1 MDKTLNRPLFKKR
14 AQELHKVDPNK
25 VPKFFIGGI
34 MQAGNMIRAGAMPAY
49 RYLSNKA
56 GQAFA
61 NPTVRTGLTGLEA
74 GYAGQGINEMA
85 QGLSEGDMSQTAMG
99 ASMAVPGMAFLP
111 KTAAGSGIKA
121 LRESGEYAMDRSTD
135 LAKLLYRN
143 PGKTAIGSLTGTV
156 GFGMMDD
163 EAVAQMKPS
172 EMSNEDYAKD
182 IQERLIYSK
191 KPKYEP
197 DPKKRVTENLKEYK
211 ESTKDFVP
219 EAIGIE
225 NPLTEGEKKLDVELK
240 TLAKVK
246 EVASKLGINPIEAT
260 EEQLKQI
267 SIESNIDLSTL
278 QSMVGT
284 KDEGAV
290 IADNMPAP
298 NNDGVPIITGNET
311 QEQTQYLVDKR
322 KKDVAAG
329 NEIAGGNTLSGQFLQ
344 FKDQINKMTGTDNS
358 NLNNLLMMRAAGQ
371 MLSGKSPE
379 KGVKGF
385 LDITGQT
392 LASSADAMIGLKL
405 KQQDSDMKLA
415 QAFLKMKSDK
425 AKGAGMLTGGDK
437 TVKVSDPSLPGGFK
451 NVRVSLGKDNKYYER
466 VMNADGSQGFVQAK
480 FTGTDVPYDGE
491 LIRDSLKGLN
501 ENRRGGKM
509 IEFVIKNAEKGG
521 GKAAVGLLAED
532 VLGTFDFFG
541 GGSLGASSSVVD
553 DEIRMEMGK
562 TTGRQLFG
570 DEGSMSGFS
579 GLAIGK
585 KESENM
591 VNRFESDLQDARE
604 NGAEKV
610 EKALRKA
617 GVIGKDFRPSE
628 DDLRIYTKLALIEQ
642 RMKYIVANANK
653 DKDRLTQK
661 DINNAAQRTQ
671 IIKYIASPRTIR
683 LNYEQLRNEF
693 TEKAGDYLSDYK
705 YGGGDEGFIQENFMD
720 IPGVAA
726 QYERANRNFKKK
738 KIISNPVSRQN
749 IFDTM
754 DNAIINQPG
763 G

>member
-14 AQELHKVDPNK
+14 AQEIHQQVNPKQ
-25 VPKFFIGGI
+25 VPKFFLGGI

-85 QGLSEGDMSQTAMG
+85 QGLSEGNMSQTAMG
-99 ASMAVPGMAFLP
+99 ASMAIPGMAFLP

-121 LRESGEYAMDRSTD
+121 LRESGEYAMDRTTD

-143 PGKTAIGSLTGTV
+143 PGKTAIGSVAGTA

-163 EAVAQMKPS
+163 EAVAQIKPE
-172 EMSNEDYAKD
+172 EMSNEDYAKSIED
-182 IQERLIYSK
+182 RLIYSK
-191 KPKYEP
+191 KPEYKP
-197 DPKKRVTENLKEYK
+197 DPKKKVTENLKEYK
-211 ESTKDFVP
+211 ERTKDFVP
-219 EAIGIE
+219 QAIGIE
-225 NPLTEGEKKLDVELK
+225 NPLTQGEEELNAKLR
-240 TLAKVK
+240 TLNKVN
-246 EVASKLGINPIEAT
+246 EVANKLGVDPIEAT
-260 EEQLKQI
+260 DEQLKQI
-267 SIESNIDLSTL
+267 SIESNVDLSTL
-278 QSMVGT
+278 KNMVGQ

-298 NNDGVPIITGNET
+298 NNDGVPVLTGNES
-311 QEQTQYLVDKR
+311 QEEIQHLIDKR
-322 KKDVAAG
+322 KRDVAAG
-329 NEIAGGNTLSGQFLQ
+329 NELAGTNALSGQFLQ
-344 FKDQINKMTGTDNS
+344 FKNQINKMTGTDNS

-379 KGVKGF
+379 KGIKGF

-437 TVKVSDPSLPGGFK
+437 TVKVSDPSVPGGFR
-451 NVRVSLGKDNKYYER
+451 NVRVALGKDNKYYQR
-466 VMNADGSQGFVQAK
+466 VMNADGSQGFVPAN
-480 FTGTDVPYDGE
+480 FTGTDVDYDKD

-521 GKAAVGLLAED
+521 TKAAIGLLAED
-532 VLGTFDFFG
+532 ALGTFDFFAG
-541 GGSLGASSSVVD
+541 GNIGGDTSVID
-553 DEIRMEMGK
+553 DEIRMEMSK
-562 TTGRQLFG
+562 TEGRQIFG
-570 DEGSMSGFS
+570 DEGSGSFF
-579 GLAIGK
+579 AVGK

-591 VNRFESDLQDARE
+591 LNRFDSDLQDARE
-604 NGAEKV
+604 NGAERV

-617 GVIGKDFRPSE
+617 GVIGENFRPSE
-628 DDLRIYTKLALIEQ
+628 DDLRTYTKLALIEQ

-705 YGGGDEGFIQENFMD
+705 YGGGDEQFIQENLMD
-720 IPGVAA
+720 IPGVAL
-726 QYERANRNFKKK
+726 QYKIKEKDFMQKQNVANKK
-738 KIISNPVSRQN
+738 SRQDILN
-749 IFDTM
+749 TIP
-754 DNAIINQPG
+754 IG

>member
-14 AQELHKVDPNK
+14 AQEIHQQVNPKQ
-25 VPKFFIGGI
+25 VPKFFLGGI

-99 ASMAVPGMAFLP
+99 ASMAIPGMAFLP

-121 LRESGEYAMDRSTD
+121 LRESGEYAMDRTTD

-143 PGKTAIGSLTGTV
+143 PGKTAIGSVAGTA

-163 EAVAQMKPS
+163 EAVAQIKPE
-172 EMSNEDYAKD
+172 EMSNEDYAKSIED
-182 IQERLIYSK
+182 RLIYSK
-191 KPKYEP
+191 KPKYKP
-197 DPKKRVTENLKEYK
+197 DPKKKVTENLKEYK

-219 EAIGIE
+219 QAIGIE
-225 NPLTEGEKKLDVELK
+225 NPLTQGEKELDEKLR
-240 TLAKVK
+240 TLNKVN
-246 EVASKLGINPIEAT
+246 EVANKLGVDPIEAT
-260 EEQLKQI
+260 DEQLKQI
-267 SIESNIDLSTL
+267 SIESNVDLSTL
-278 QSMVGT
+278 KTMVGQ

-298 NNDGVPIITGNET
+298 NNDGVPVLTGNES
-311 QEQTQYLVDKR
+311 QEEIQHLIDKR
-322 KKDVAAG
+322 KRDVAAG
-329 NEIAGGNTLSGQFLQ
+329 NELASTDALSGQFLQ
-344 FKDQINKMTGTDNS
+344 FKNQINKMTGTDNS

-379 KGVKGF
+379 SGLRGF
-385 LDITGQT
+385 LDISGQT
-392 LASSADAMIGLKL
+392 LASTADAMIGLKL

-437 TVKVSDPSLPGGFK
+437 TVKVSDPSVPGGFR
-451 NVRVSLGKDNKYYER
+451 NVRVALGKDNKYYQR
-466 VMNADGSQGFVQAK
+466 VMNADGSQGFVPAN
-480 FTGTDVPYDGE
+480 FTGTDVDYDKD

-521 GKAAVGLLAED
+521 TKAAIGLLAED
-532 VLGTFDFFG
+532 ALGTFDFFAG
-541 GGSLGASSSVVD
+541 GNIGGDTSVID
-553 DEIRMEMGK
+553 DEIRMEMSK
-562 TTGRQLFG
+562 TEGRQIFG
-570 DEGSMSGFS
+570 DEGSGSLF
-579 GLAIGK
+579 AVGK

-591 VNRFESDLQDARE
+591 LNRFDSDLQDARE
-604 NGAEKV
+604 NGAERV

-617 GVIGKDFRPSE
+617 GVIGENFRPSE
-628 DDLRIYTKLALIEQ
+628 DDLRTYTKLALIEQ

-705 YGGGDEGFIQENFMD
+705 YGGGDEQFIQENLMD
-720 IPGVAA
+720 IPGVAL
-726 QYERANRNFKKK
+726 QYKMKEKDFMQKQNVANKK
-738 KIISNPVSRQN
+738 SRQDILN
-749 IFDTM
+749 TIP
-754 DNAIINQPG
+754 IG

>member
-14 AQELHKVDPNK
+14 AQELHKVDPDN
-25 VPKFFIGGI
+25 VPKLFIGGL
-34 MQAGNMIRAGAMPAY
+34 MSAGNMIRAGAAPAY
-49 RYLSNKA
+49 RYLAPKVSSFMNRP
-56 GQAFA
+56 GVQ
-61 NPTVRTGLTGLEA
+61 TGIVGLE
-74 GYAGQGINEMA
+74 GYGIGVGSQDMA
-85 QGLSEGDMSQTAMG
+85 EGVVEGDTGKFLQG
-99 ASMAVPGMAFLP
+99 AALAVPGAAFLP
-111 KTAAGSGIKA
+111 GSAKRSGIKA
-121 LRESGEYAMDRSTD
+121 LQETGEY
-135 LAKLLYRN
+135 LAPRMTGAAKSIVGN
-143 PGKTAIGSLTGTV
+143 PGKTALASIGTGIT
-156 GFGMMDD
+156 GGYISP
-163 EAVAQMKPS
+163 EAVADINPG
-172 EMSNEDYAKD
+172 EMTNEAYAKD
-182 IQERLIYSK
+182 IQERLIYQK

-278 QSMVGT
+278 QSMVGQ
-284 KDEGAV
+284 KDEGAA

-379 KGVKGF
+379 KGVRGF

-738 KIISNPVSRQN
+738 KIISNPVSRQDILN
-749 IFDTM
+749 TIQ
-754 DNAIINQPG
+754 IG

>member
-1 MDKTLNRPLFKKR
+1 VNPK
-14 AQELHKVDPNK
+14 Q
-25 VPKFFIGGI
+25 VPKFFLGGI

-99 ASMAVPGMAFLP
+99 ASMAIPGMAFLP

-121 LRESGEYAMDRSTD
+121 LRESGEYAMDRTTD

-143 PGKTAIGSLTGTV
+143 PGKTAIGSVAGTA

-163 EAVAQMKPS
+163 EAVAQIKPE
-172 EMSNEDYAKD
+172 EMSNEDYAKSIED
-182 IQERLIYSK
+182 RLIYSK
-191 KPKYEP
+191 KPKYKP
-197 DPKKRVTENLKEYK
+197 DPKKKVTENLKEYK

-219 EAIGIE
+219 QAIGIE
-225 NPLTEGEKKLDVELK
+225 NPLTQGEKELDEKLR
-240 TLAKVK
+240 TLNKVN
-246 EVASKLGINPIEAT
+246 EVANKLGVDPIEAT
-260 EEQLKQI
+260 DEQLKQI
-267 SIESNIDLSTL
+267 SIESNVDLSTL
-278 QSMVGT
+278 KTMVGQ

-298 NNDGVPIITGNET
+298 NNDGVPVITGNES
-311 QEQTQYLVDKR
+311 QEEIQHLIDKR
-322 KKDVAAG
+322 KRDVAAG
-329 NEIAGGNTLSGQFLQ
+329 NELASTDALSGQFLQ
-344 FKDQINKMTGTDNS
+344 FKNQINKMTGTDNS

-379 KGVKGF
+379 SGLRGF
-385 LDITGQT
+385 LDISGQT
-392 LASSADAMIGLKL
+392 LASTADAMIGLKL

-437 TVKVSDPSLPGGFK
+437 TVKVSDPSVPGGFR
-451 NVRVSLGKDNKYYER
+451 NVRVALGKDNKYYQR
-466 VMNADGSQGFVQAK
+466 VMNADGSQGFVPAN
-480 FTGTDVPYDGE
+480 FTGTDVDYDKD

-521 GKAAVGLLAED
+521 TKAAIGLLAED
-532 VLGTFDFFG
+532 ALGTFDFFAG
-541 GGSLGASSSVVD
+541 GNIGGDTSVID
-553 DEIRMEMGK
+553 DEIRMEMSK
-562 TTGRQLFG
+562 TEGRQIFG
-570 DEGSMSGFS
+570 DEGSGSLF
-579 GLAIGK
+579 AVGK

-591 VNRFESDLQDARE
+591 LNRFDSDLQDARE
-604 NGAEKV
+604 NGAERV

-617 GVIGKDFRPSE
+617 GVIGENFRPSE
-628 DDLRIYTKLALIEQ
+628 DDLRTYTKLALIEQ

-705 YGGGDEGFIQENFMD
+705 YGGGDEQFIQENLMD
-720 IPGVAA
+720 IPGVAL
-726 QYERANRNFKKK
+726 QYKIKEKDFMQKQNVANKK
-738 KIISNPVSRQN
+738 SRQDILN
-749 IFDTM
+749 TIP
-754 DNAIINQPG
+754 IG